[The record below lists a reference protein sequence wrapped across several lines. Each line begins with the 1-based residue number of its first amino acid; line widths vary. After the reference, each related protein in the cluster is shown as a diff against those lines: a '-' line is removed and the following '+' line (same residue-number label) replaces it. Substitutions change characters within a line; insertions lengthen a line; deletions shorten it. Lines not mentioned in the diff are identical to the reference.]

1 MGIPLIRGR
10 LFTPEDREGTQLVT
24 VVSEN
29 MAKILW
35 PIEDPIGKRILR
47 GGADGQWLTVIGVV
61 GDVPDGAMSSAPRP
75 HCYSPYLQERD
86 AAIAAADTLRSL
98 QLAVRSRGNPETVA
112 AGVIDRLHRLDPA
125 LAISNVR
132 IMQTEL
138 HQSIAPQRFNAMLVG
153 IYAGLA
159 LILALIG
166 IYGVL
171 AYMVMQ
177 QTHEMGIRMALGAQR
192 RHIVALVV
200 IGGMRLVLAGA
211 AIGLVGAWGVTRL
224 MQSLLYGIAPCDPL
238 TFIVVTG
245 LLSGAALL
253 ACYVPAMRA
262 ARIDPMSALHYE

>member
-1 MGIPLIRGR
+1 
-10 LFTPEDREGTQLVT
+10 
-24 VVSEN
+24 
-29 MAKILW
+29 MAKALW
-35 PIEDPIGKRILR
+35 PNQDPIGKRILR
-47 GGADGQWLTVIGVV
+47 GGADGQWLTVVGVV
-61 GDVPDGAMSSAPRP
+61 GDVADGPMSSAPRP
-75 HCYSPYLQERD
+75 HSYSPYLQERD
-86 AAIAAADTLRSL
+86 ASIAAADTLRSL
-98 QLAVRSRGNPETVA
+98 QLAVRSRGNPDTVA
-112 AGVIDRLHRLDPA
+112 AGVVDRLHRLDPA

-132 IMQTEL
+132 TMQTEVK
-138 HQSIAPQRFNAMLVG
+138 QSIAPQRFNAMLVG

-192 RHIVALVV
+192 HQIVALVV

-224 MQSLLYGIAPCDPL
+224 MQGLLYGVTPGDPI
-238 TFIVVTG
+238 TFLAVTA

-253 ACYVPAMRA
+253 ACYIPALRA
-262 ARIDPMSALHYE
+262 ARIDPMAALRYE

>member
-1 MGIPLIRGR
+1 
-10 LFTPEDREGTQLVT
+10 
-24 VVSEN
+24 
-29 MAKILW
+29 
-35 PIEDPIGKRILR
+35 
-47 GGADGQWLTVIGVV
+47 
-61 GDVPDGAMSSAPRP
+61 
-75 HCYSPYLQERD
+75 
-86 AAIAAADTLRSL
+86 
-98 QLAVRSRGNPETVA
+98 
-112 AGVIDRLHRLDPA
+112 
-125 LAISNVR
+125 
-132 IMQTEL
+132 MQTEVN
-138 HQSIAPQRFNAMLVG
+138 QSIAPQRFNAMLVG

-177 QTHEMGIRMALGAQR
+177 QTHEMGTRMALGAQR
-192 RHIVALVV
+192 HHIVALVV

-224 MQSLLYGIAPCDPL
+224 MQSLLYEVAPGDPL
-238 TFIVVTG
+238 TFAVVTG